1 MLKEIE
7 AIRES
12 LLALDALD
20 EDTREALLTI
30 ENALEEIERHPVS
43 SQVREVVSHTA
54 GALATKDQPEA
65 GILSGKWED
74 LKGQFVHWE
83 EEHPRLVLA
92 IGRIS
97 NSLAAFGL

>member
-12 LLALDALD
+12 LRALDALD
-20 EDTREALLTI
+20 EDTRDALLTI
-30 ENALEEIERHPVS
+30 EHALEEIERHPVS
-43 SQVREVVSHTA
+43 SQVREVVTQTA
-54 GALATKDQPEA
+54 GALAAGDQSENE
-65 GILSGKWED
+65 GLSGKWED
-74 LKGQFVHWE
+74 LKGQLIHWE